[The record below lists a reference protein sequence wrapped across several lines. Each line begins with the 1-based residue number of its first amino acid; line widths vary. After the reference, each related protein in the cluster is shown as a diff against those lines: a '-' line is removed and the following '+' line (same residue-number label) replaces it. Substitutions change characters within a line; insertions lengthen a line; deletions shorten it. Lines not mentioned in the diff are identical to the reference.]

1 MLVFILRLPT
11 RLPCVLTRIDFLYT
25 LPQVLLAKT
34 LVRPLVPL
42 QSTPLIGRLRA
53 YLDPW
58 QRDLLPLVFKM
69 VLLVVW

>member
-1 MLVFILRLPT
+1 MLVFILRLSA
-11 RLPCVLTRIDFLYT
+11 RLPRVLTRIDFLHT

-42 QSTPLIGRLRA
+42 QSTLLIGRLCA